1 MIKNSLIMGV
11 VNLTPDSFSDGGV
24 FNNLAAAKSQIDK
37 LVADGADIIDLGAES
52 SRPGSDV
59 VSAIDEWNRLKPV
72 LEILDRWP
80 NVKFSLDSYKEDVIL
95 KALDYKID
103 MINNIKG
110 LVSDSCLRKISAR
123 GLSYVSMHITGNP
136 KDMQNN
142 PMTGSSAAEIVF
154 EKLKNDH
161 EKLLSLGFD
170 ADDVFL
176 DPGIGFGK
184 DDSANL
190 SLISKSMEEAN
201 NLPLL
206 VGISRKSFLGRLL
219 GIDDP
224 LDRDPPSKTLELS
237 LLMSG
242 VKIIRTHEVKRLA
255 NMRTLLIN

>member
-1 MIKNSLIMGV
+1 MG
-11 VNLTPDSFSDGGV
+11 SFCH
-24 FNNLAAAKSQIDK
+24 LAANQIDK

-110 LVSDSCLRKISAR
+110 LVSDSCLRKISQC

-170 ADDVFL
+170 ADDVL

-184 DDSANL
+184 E
-190 SLISKSMEEAN
+190 I
-201 NLPLL
+201 
-206 VGISRKSFLGRLL
+206 VQ
-219 GIDDP
+219 
-224 LDRDPPSKTLELS
+224 T
-237 LLMSG
+237 
-242 VKIIRTHEVKRLA
+242 
-255 NMRTLLIN
+255 